1 MDIRF
6 IVMISIVATT
16 LAASG
21 CAGTEETRTQ
31 SGPSMKEMP
40 SSKDM
45 PAKTK
50 ETPTSP
56 VARESAPFPSPTAK
70 EAAPSPPSTSMK
82 STPPMSSD
90 PLQACLA
97 AAAKGSTAGQRDLAE
112 QTCRRDYGN
121 ADPRSVSSGTQ
132 GDTVEGCLARI
143 PKDATAGQRMLAEQS
158 CARDE
163 ETRRGF

>member
-21 CAGTEETRTQ
+21 CAGTEETRPQ

-40 SSKDM
+40 PSKDM
-45 PAKTK
+45 PAKTN
-50 ETPTSP
+50 ETPTP
-56 VARESAPFPSPTAK
+56 PTARESAPSPTAR
-70 EAAPSPPSTSMK
+70 EAAPSPSTSMK
-82 STPPMSSD
+82 STPSISSD

-97 AAAKGSTAGQRDLAE
+97 AAAKGSTAGQRDFAE

-132 GDTVEGCLARI
+132 GDTVEVCLARI

>member
-16 LAASG
+16 FAASG

-50 ETPTSP
+50 DTPTPP
-56 VARESAPFPSPTAK
+56 VTREMAPSPTAK
-70 EAAPSPPSTSMK
+70 ESAPAPSTSMK
-82 STPPMSSD
+82 SNAPMSSD

-112 QTCRRDYGN
+112 QTCQRDYGN
-121 ADPRSVSSGTQ
+121 PDSRSVSSGTQ

-158 CARDE
+158 CTRDQ